1 MVFGV
6 IISAALFIFD
16 GFFLSLLDVPADIW
30 AEASLFLRYIGLFI
44 VVQSAYIS
52 FISFFRG
59 YSLLK
64 ITMITSVVMNL
75 INIAGNCILI
85 HGLGPIP
92 SLGVLG
98 VTISTNTSKVL
109 GLLLILLISAFRLNT
124 CAPSPKARCIKFCTW
139 GCPPAANRFP
149 TRFRRWLLC
158 ALLT

>member
-1 MVFGV
+1 MYRQTSGPKPR
-6 IISAALFIFD
+6 S
-16 GFFLSLLDVPADIW
+16 
-30 AEASLFLRYIGLFI
+30 FLRYIGLFI

-92 SLGVLG
+92 SLGVFG
-98 VTISTNTSKVL
+98 RNHIHQHQQDTGAAFNF
-109 GLLLILLISAFRLNT
+109 IL
-124 CAPSPKARCIKFCTW
+124 
-139 GCPPAANRFP
+139 FP
-149 TRFRRWLLC
+149 QIY
-158 ALLT
+158 